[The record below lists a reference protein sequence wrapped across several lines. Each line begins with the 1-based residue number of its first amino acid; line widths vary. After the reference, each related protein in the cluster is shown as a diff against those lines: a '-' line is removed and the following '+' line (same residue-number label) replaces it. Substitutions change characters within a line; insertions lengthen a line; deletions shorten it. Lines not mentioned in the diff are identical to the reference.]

1 LAEEEFEIQQLAVQY
16 DIDLSKVKGTGPQ
29 GRVTKDDVLRY
40 IKEFYW
46 PKILERRELSGI
58 RVIIASRLHKSYS
71 EAVHVTLNTE
81 AQVDSLLNCRS
92 ALKNKLGIEIPLTL
106 LIAKLTAKALE
117 EHREL
122 NATFEDN
129 ELIIYE
135 DVNINIAV
143 DTPLGLLT
151 PVIRRVNIRSI
162 EDLYKDYV
170 DIVERARTGMLKL
183 KDFEGGTF
191 TITNLGMYD
200 VESFTPIINP
210 PQVAILGVG
219 RIKEVVVYRGEE
231 LTIMKV
237 IGLSLSFDHR
247 VIDGAPAAR
256 FLQSIKRYIENPS
269 LVLYCQ

>member
-16 DIDLSKVKGTGPQ
+16 DIDLSKVKGTGPE
-29 GRVTKDDVLRY
+29 GGVTKDDILRY
-40 IKEFYW
+40 IKELYW
-46 PKILERRELSGI
+46 PRVLERRELSGI

-81 AQVDSLLNCRS
+81 AQADSLLNCRS
-92 ALKNKLGIEIPLTL
+92 TLKNKLGIEIPLTL

-129 ELIIYE
+129 DLIIYE

-143 DTPLGLLT
+143 DTPIGLLT
-151 PVIRRVNIRSI
+151 PVIRKVNSRSI
-162 EDLYKDYV
+162 EDLYKDYIDV
-170 DIVERARTGMLKL
+170 MERARAGFLKL

-191 TITNLGMYD
+191 TITNLGIYD
-200 VESFTPIINP
+200 IESFTPIINP

-219 RIKEVVVYRGEE
+219 KIKEIVVYRGEE
-231 LTIMKV
+231 LTVIKV

-256 FLQSIKRYIENPS
+256 FLQSVKRYIENPS
-269 LVLYCQ
+269 LALDC